1 MQQYVFIDNCGLL
14 SALPSLIQNRE
25 EQKFFMIGSRNVNC
39 AGLPESTTLQ
49 TMPEDDDL
57 HELAVTHQD
66 RVIIHFLNPVKRKI
80 FYDKIRTLSETVP
93 ILMVVPSGDEACKKR
108 QNSYAD
114 SSLGIITIESLLKTR
129 AQEKWHQISLKRK
142 IEKLK
147 QAVDPGKPLL
157 ILTQPDPDPDAIA
170 SAMALQVILERND
183 KSAPIVTLKAVS
195 RNENINMINI
205 IGVKV
210 KTITQKVLDAAEQI
224 AMVDV
229 QPTFFRRSFPNLK
242 VVLDHH
248 PVTKEY
254 KSVFKDLQVTY
265 GSTST
270 IVTEYLLA
278 NESII
283 SQKLATSL
291 LYGIKTDTLLLGREV
306 SKADFNAF
314 VQLWPKADLQQVSH
328 MERPCLK
335 PQELDIYIKTL
346 KGHILRNGF
355 LFVNLG
361 HVPKED
367 LVPRLADFVMQI
379 GKTDFAVVW
388 GMVGEDSTFSARS
401 QNPHI
406 HAGGAMRTAFAGLGA
421 AGGHQS
427 MARATVSTK
436 RLKKAFKVNSQKAL
450 SETLRKRLAGIISK
464 QKKGANNKNG

>member
-1 MQQYVFIDNCGLL
+1 MDNCGLL
-14 SALPSLIQNRE
+14 SALPALIQSRE
-25 EQKFFMIGSRNVNC
+25 EQRFFMIGNRNEYC
-39 AGLPESTTLQ
+39 AGLPESSKLQ
-49 TMPEDDDL
+49 TIREGGALPDL
-57 HELAVTHQD
+57 NITAQD

-80 FYDKIRTLSETVP
+80 FYDKTRAISETVP
-93 ILMVVPSGDEACKKR
+93 ILMVVPSGEETGKKC
-108 QNSYAD
+108 QNTYED

-129 AQEKWHQISLKRK
+129 SQEKWHQISLKRK

-147 QAVDPGKPLL
+147 QAVNPDKPLL

-170 SAMALQVILERND
+170 SAMALQTILERND

-210 KTITQKVLDAAEQI
+210 KTITQKILDAADQI

-229 QPTFFRRSFPNLK
+229 QPTFFRRSFPNLR

-254 KSVFKDLQVTY
+254 KAVFKDLQVTY

-270 IVTEYLLA
+270 ICTEYLLA

-335 PQELDIYIKTL
+335 PQELDIYIKAL

-401 QNPHI
+401 QNPHV
-406 HAGGAMRTAFAGLGA
+406 HAGGAMRTAFAGLGS
-421 AGGHQS
+421 AGGHKS
-427 MARATVSTK
+427 MARATVSTR
-436 RLKKAFKVNSQKAL
+436 RLQKAFRVRSQKAL
-450 SETLRKRLAGIISK
+450 SEILRKRLAGIIAK
-464 QKKGANNKNG
+464 QKKEVNNKNG